1 MFIYFRSTYPLPKN
15 FGGIA
20 CFVAELNPVPCLVTR
35 AKYHKSIID
44 GKMSIYE
51 YVCDVIHINKTI
63 ITVDTLF
70 YILQTYLKISVTF
83 SIISCRRVSFSFK
96 AFLFSSVLILCLVN
110 SSLSC
115 SKFFC
120 LLSSFISLKSF
131 RSTRALKNELVLVLW
146 GCKPRY
152 WVQFPVD
159 VMNHFQFST
168 LVSRSNFFSHLFLH
182 SSTVNTPFP
191 TCHPNSKYCIWSDV
205 VQFRALSTRAGK

>member
-1 MFIYFRSTYPLPKN
+1 
-15 FGGIA
+15 
-20 CFVAELNPVPCLVTR
+20 
-35 AKYHKSIID
+35 
-44 GKMSIYE
+44 MSIYE
-51 YVCDVIHINKTI
+51 YVRDVIHFNKTI

-191 TCHPNSKYCIWSDV
+191 TCHPNSKYAYGVTWFNSVHCLPERENENNKNIIFPTSSDRTHNHRV
-205 VQFRALSTRAGK
+205 YSQMAGVKK